1 MTTERNT
8 FLEENL
14 ARVRL
19 RFSKE
24 TELDDERALRLI
36 TETVFDDPQACGM
49 PQAVLE
55 DCMRKIFW
63 KTRRKLNLLDP
74 LLQDDEVTEIMVNGP
89 QSIFVERCGRIERYP
104 YCFDSVGE
112 LIYLPPLS

>member
-63 KTRRKLNLLDP
+63 KTRRKLNLLYP
-74 LLQDDEVTEIMVNGP
+74 LLQDD
-89 QSIFVERCGRIERYP
+89 
-104 YCFDSVGE
+104 
-112 LIYLPPLS
+112 